1 MIIKAKSLVFC
12 SGKKVR
18 PVLLKLK
25 LVVVK
30 ITVLPLIVTVS
41 RIKNRPRIRNCVD
54 QTIKRSTKTW

>member
-1 MIIKAKSLVFC
+1 MIIKAKSLVYC
-12 SGKKVR
+12 LGKKVR

-25 LVVVK
+25 IVVVK
-30 ITVLPLIVTVS
+30 ITVLQLIVTVS